1 VRPRRVVDGVLLLDK
16 PQDLSS
22 TQAMAAAKRCFHA
35 LKAGH
40 TGTLD
45 PFATG
50 LLPICFGEATKF
62 SRFMLDADKR
72 YLATLKLGATST
84 TGDTEGT
91 ITPQDLP
98 AISDARIDEVLAQ
111 FLGRQQQTPPMHSA
125 LKQDGVPLYELARK
139 GIEVDRASRE
149 VVIHALRLT
158 SRGTETIEIDT
169 EVSKGTYIRV
179 LAQDIGAALGC
190 GAYLTALRRT
200 GTGGFR
206 IDQAHQLPDLER
218 MDSEALAGCLLPADT
233 LCAHLPKASLDEPD
247 ARIFG
252 NGGWLATGTLDKE
265 IGRLEDGTLVRV
277 YRHPTVE
284 NAPESARFLGI
295 GLIEAGGKRL
305 VPERLMSSQATGSD

>member
-1 VRPRRVVDGVLLLDK
+1 
-16 PQDLSS
+16 
-22 TQAMAAAKRCFHA
+22 MAAAKRCFRA

-91 ITPQDLP
+91 ITSQSHAD
-98 AISDARIDEVLAQ
+98 ISDTRIHEVLAGFVGPQ
-111 FLGRQQQTPPMHSA
+111 LQTPPMHSA

-139 GIEVDRASRE
+139 GIEIDRASRDII
-149 VVIHALRLT
+149 IHELRLT
-158 SRGTETIEIDT
+158 SRAADTIEIDT
-169 EVSKGTYIRV
+169 LVSKGTYIRV

-206 IDQAHQLPDLER
+206 VEQAYQLADLER
-218 MDSEALAGCLLPADT
+218 MDPDALTGCLLPADT
-233 LCAHLPKASLDEPD
+233 LCAHLPKVSLDEAD

-252 NGGWLATGTLDKE
+252 NGGWLATGALETDTVE
-265 IGRLEDGTLVRV
+265 LEDGTLVRV
-277 YRHPTVE
+277 YRQQSAE
-284 NAPESARFLGI
+284 AEQESARFLGI
-295 GLIEAGGKRL
+295 GSVAAGGKRL
-305 VPERLMSSQATGSD
+305 IPERLMSTQSSGRD

>member
-1 VRPRRVVDGVLLLDK
+1 
-16 PQDLSS
+16 
-22 TQAMAAAKRCFHA
+22 MAAAKRCFRA

-91 ITPQDLP
+91 ITSQSLP
-98 AISDARIDEVLAQ
+98 DISDARIHEVLAG
-111 FLGRQQQTPPMHSA
+111 FVGPQQQTPPMHSA

-139 GIEVDRASRE
+139 GIEVDRASRDIIVHE
-149 VVIHALRLT
+149 LRLT
-158 SRGTETIEIDT
+158 SRSADTIEIDT
-169 EVSKGTYIRV
+169 LVSKGTYIRV
-179 LAQDIGAALGC
+179 LAQDIGAAIGC

-206 IDQAHQLPDLER
+206 VEHAYQLADLER
-218 MDSEALAGCLLPADT
+218 MDAGALASCLLPADT
-233 LCAHLPKASLDEPD
+233 LCAHLPKASLDEAD
-247 ARIFG
+247 ERIFC
-252 NGGWLATGTLDKE
+252 NGGWLETGALAQE
-265 IGRLEDGTLVRV
+265 IGKLEDGKLVRV
-277 YRHPTVE
+277 YRQQTAE
-284 NAPESARFLGI
+284 DEQESACFLGI
-295 GLIEAGGKRL
+295 GLVAAGGKRL
-305 VPERLMSSQATGSD
+305 IPERLMSTHKAGST